1 MQFKILILDDEPMVC
16 NSIRRVLES
25 TDKVVLISHNI
36 DEAYEIFAN
45 ENIDLLLL
53 DYKLGER
60 DGLSIL
66 KDIREKYPDLSVIM
80 ITAYGNIDIAV
91 KAIKL
96 GAYDFLQKRVDPD
109 FIRLNVQRA
118 LDNLRLK
125 KEVEQL
131 KESFFSNKHLPKIIA
146 NSPKMKSIISMADE
160 FAKSDSTILINGE
173 TGTGK
178 SLVAEYIHRQS
189 LRFSKRFIAINCSA
203 IPSELIES
211 ELFGYEKGA
220 FTGASKQG
228 KKGLIEEADG
238 GTLFLDEIGDLSLDV
253 QAKLLHVLEKN
264 ELLRVGAV
272 KPITVDVRFI
282 AATNADLDEKVK
294 QKTFR
299 IDLFYRLNV
308 AALHIPPLRE
318 RKQDILPLAKIFIS
332 RFNAKF
338 HKNVQRIS
346 PEVESY
352 LSAAYWQGNVRELRN
367 HIERAMLLKKNSELS
382 LKDFISLD
390 DFKKAGH
397 RDSRPAAMFNFTL
410 NPEDNKN
417 LLHEVQKE
425 LIEQALILSEQNKS
439 RAAQILGIPR
449 TSLNSCIKRFMTK

>member
-1 MQFKILILDDEPMVC
+1 MKFKILILDDEPMVC

-131 KESFFSNKHLPKIIA
+131 KVSFFSNKHLPKIIA

-352 LSAAYWQGNVRELRN
+352 LSSAYWQGNVRELRN

-390 DFKKAGH
+390 DLKKAGH